1 MDVVDINVNDLKE
14 YENNPRK
21 NDAAVEYVAASIK
34 EFGFKNPIIIDKN
47 NVIAAGHTRLKA
59 AQRLGMDTVPCIRAN
74 DLTDEQ
80 IKAFRIA
87 DNKTAEYAEW
97 DMELLDIELD
107 SIIDIDMGEFGFVT
121 NPYAGGGE
129 TGSLE
134 RDFIVPP
141 FSLLDGRQ
149 GYWKDRKAAWR
160 EKIKDAGEA
169 RSDAIIF
176 TNDEI
181 NVGAGMSLLDPVLAE
196 CMLEWF
202 ALPQSK
208 VFDCFAGDTVF
219 GYVAG
224 AKGHTFTGI
233 ELREEQAEFNRKAT
247 SGLDCNYITGDAVD
261 LCDYIEQE
269 SQDMFFSCPPYY
281 NLEVYSDL
289 ENDASNKES
298 YEDFYKII
306 DTAFTKAITRLKE
319 NRFAVVAAA
328 NMRDSKTGEYYNFV
342 GDIIN
347 TFTRGGMSFYN
358 DMILADPLGSA
369 GVRARPSMKH
379 RKVVKVHQNILV
391 FYKGDP
397 KMIKELYPE
406 AKADYDCEDE

>member
-1 MDVVDINVNDLKE
+1 MNVVDINVNDLKE

-21 NDAAVEYVAASIK
+21 NDAAVDYVAASIK

-134 RDFIVPP
+134 RDFIAPP

-247 SGLDCNYITGDAVD
+247 SGLGCTYITGDAVD
-261 LCDYIEQE
+261 LCDYIEQA

-319 NRFAVVAAA
+319 NRFAVVVAA

-358 DMILADPLGSA
+358 DMVLADPLGSA

-379 RKVVKVHQNILV
+379 RKVVKVHQNVLV